1 MIFKR
6 LNLEFND
13 FDTETIVEVKEMLSK
28 NCKEKGNAG
37 PMSDIIDRDTYR
49 SD

>member
-13 FDTETIVEVKEMLSK
+13 FDTETIHEVKDMIAK
-28 NCKEKGNAG
+28 NCREKGDAG
-37 PMSDIIDRDTYR
+37 PMSDVMERDT
-49 SD
+49 